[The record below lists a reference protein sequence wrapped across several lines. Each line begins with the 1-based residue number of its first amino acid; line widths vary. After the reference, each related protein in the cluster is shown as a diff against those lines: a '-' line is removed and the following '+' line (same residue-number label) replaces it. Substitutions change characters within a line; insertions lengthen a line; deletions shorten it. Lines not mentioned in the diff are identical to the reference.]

1 MTMAERFDL
10 LVFDWDGTVSDSESR
25 IVAAMQQA
33 IEEME
38 LADRDDNA
46 VREIIG
52 LSLDE
57 AISALYP
64 GMEARHRSLLAEQYR
79 FNYLAAS
86 SECAPLFPGTRK
98 VISTLHNAGYL
109 LAVAT
114 GMSRRGLDRSLR
126 ENNLGDY
133 FHASRC
139 ADETFSKPHPQML
152 MDLMQMLGVTPTRTL
167 MIGDS
172 EYDLQMALNAE
183 VGSLAVSYGVHPPE
197 RLLKFNPLACLDSLA
212 ELPVWL
218 GYSDL

>member
-1 MTMAERFDL
+1 MAERFEL

-25 IVAAMQQA
+25 IVAAMQEA
-33 IEEME
+33 IQEMA
-38 LADRDDNA
+38 LSDRDDNA

-57 AISALYP
+57 AIIVLYP
-64 GMEARHRSLLAEQYR
+64 DMEARNRHLLAEQYR
-79 FNYLAAS
+79 LNYLAAS
-86 SECAPLFPGTRK
+86 PECTPLFPGTKK
-98 VISTLHNAGYL
+98 VISALHNAGYL

-114 GMSRRGLDRSLR
+114 GKSRRGLDRSLR

-152 MDLMQMLGVTPTRTL
+152 RDLMQILNVAPSKTL

-172 EYDLQMALNAE
+172 EYDLRMAMNAE
-183 VGSLAVSYGVHPPE
+183 VDSLAVSYGVHPPE
-197 RLLKFNPLACLDSLA
+197 RLLKFNPLACLDSLN

-218 GYSDL
+218 GMDVAES